1 MTFVIDAS
9 VAAKWLVD
17 EKDSE
22 AAYRYLIED
31 LIAPPLLRSE
41 CANAVIKRLRLG
53 QLDRLAARLI
63 LQEIAMLP
71 IRFEPVDEAE
81 TWSLAV
87 ELAHPVNDC
96 AYLVLAK
103 RRGLQVV
110 TADKGLLTAAARGGL
125 EARVRMM
132 SPLDH
137 P

>member
-17 EKDSE
+17 EADSE
-22 AAYRYLIED
+22 SAYRYLVED

-41 CANAVIKRLRLG
+41 CANAIVKRLRLG
-53 QLDRLAARLI
+53 QLDRLTARL
-63 LQEIAMLP
+63 LMQEIDMFP

-87 ELAHPVNDC
+87 QLAHPVSDC
-96 AYLVLAK
+96 AYLVLAR

-110 TADKGLLTAAARGGL
+110 TADKGLLSAARRGGL
-125 EARVRMM
+125 EARVRPMILADQ
-132 SPLDH
+132 P
-137 P
+137 